1 MSQVSEIIVHW
12 TPETSGRVA
21 SIQIQSR
28 IAGTPEW
35 TEQSANFDPAVGEFR
50 FTANAP
56 ATEVEVRTR
65 YRMVEGVFGAWTSGN
80 IITAPAVVE
89 YDTIT
94 GLPTK
99 LADLNP
105 AEGGKLGGIEPGATV
120 GAVIGGPNANVKN
133 PDGTLYVPVTTD
145 YDDIRQSVEQDI
157 TDALNDAKA
166 GLQTEIS
173 GVRTDVSNARGEIV
187 TVRGEVATAVSGLT
201 VSIADAKKAGTDA
214 AADAKKA
221 SDDLALEVSR
231 AKGAEG
237 TITTNLVTVKQT
249 ADNAKTA
256 ITDEITARTNADTA
270 LGNRATSLETTVNHP
285 TTGLVAT
292 NTKITDE
299 VTARSNADTALGTR
313 ASNLETTVNHPTT
326 GVAATNTKITDEVTA
341 RSSADTALG
350 NRSTALETTVN
361 HPSTGVAATN
371 TKISDEVTARSN
383 ADTALG
389 TRATN
394 LETTVNNPTM
404 GVAATFA
411 KIGTEETTRSNA
423 DSALSTRATNLET
436 SVNNGATGNLALQ
449 GKISDEATTRSNA
462 DSALATRATTLEARS
477 SGGGNLVVN
486 TDFLSSTA
494 NVVADG
500 WGTVVAIPTPPTFTK
515 NAAGDSWHPTGEDT
529 IAIYQA
535 GQAGVANYTGY
546 QSNTF
551 AVAANGYLQAYC
563 YMASHRC
570 QTELIVY
577 WTDQNGTVINAT
589 SSGLSPVGDNGGQSL
604 NSYRQQGI
612 AAMQVPS
619 NAFGAFLELRK
630 YNTLAGQGDS
640 YAWFVRPF
648 AAVTRAGTTEFA
660 PFSPGSAKASTKAVT
675 ARISTEETTRA
686 NADTALATRA
696 TNLETTVNNPTTGA
710 AATYSKI
717 STEETTRSNADSA
730 LATRAS
736 NLETTVNHGTTGV
749 AATYAKI
756 NTEETVRSNADAAL
770 ATRANTLESK
780 MEGNAASGLQT
791 LIKNNRKNLIDTG
804 WWKKG
809 ASIPWTTNGGRQN
822 VIYSFPDGFND
833 GLAAPD
839 GSSGDVWLCQADAS
853 GGPGGGW
860 QSSLIAPL
868 DPDKTYR
875 FTLPIAQISTRGSR
889 TAYWG
894 TDGICVL
901 NTTTPQE
908 NPYFAV
914 LANFTPN
921 RWHLFVGYIFP
932 RNSTSKTHAGAGI
945 WDMVTGEKVG
955 DGLNYC
961 FRPDGTQPL
970 HRAYQY
976 YAYENSYQAFGRPMV
991 ELVDGTETPFP
1002 ATLAAAKGVTAA
1014 NARIND
1020 EQTTRANADSALATR
1035 ANTIEAQFRGEQ
1047 ASTIRSMIYDETTAR
1062 ANADSALATR
1072 SSTIEARYN
1081 MVSTG
1086 VATNDRFANWP
1097 DGQRNPTGWIDW
1109 TAEGVYTIA
1118 RTGGFGGSPYSA
1130 YTQNNAGY
1138 SCGFYQGCSTWA
1150 GKWVVEVTA
1159 RRDGGSL
1166 SGAGVTLSGIYNLDF
1181 LSDPDTKGAIRDSV
1195 DGETRTW
1202 VKTFD
1207 INEGALNLHAM
1218 HGWLGF
1224 GRSIASH
1231 YITWFKLTLR
1241 PAGPGDIAGV
1251 KNSADIVSANARIG
1265 NEETARANG
1274 DSAIAGRTSVVEA
1287 QVSNDSMNLLRNGTF
1302 NAPGWGPRGQPA
1314 YPPYWN
1320 GWVNDNNAF
1329 IGPANRDSRYGAT
1342 APLQIDRAGI
1352 QNGVMQ
1358 NMNNLGPGWYVLEAD
1373 ITGEDGNWSGSGIH
1387 CNFNNGYAFNYG
1399 FAVNGDTAGR
1409 YGDIGTAN
1417 RQFSYMF
1424 YNGADS
1430 GTASFY
1436 LMAGWSGFQG
1446 GTNFGFFRYVCHRVV
1461 FRPATAGEIAARKVE
1476 DSNIIARVSS
1486 TESTVANIN
1495 GKTQAYFSKTASVPG
1510 AEAFIVA
1517 QAINDS
1523 GQATSS
1529 VAIGGNS
1536 IALYNNADGSTRR
1549 AMYLAGGN
1557 ATFDGFIT
1565 ARSGIRIGDGQ
1576 WSIAVAPKD
1585 FGVSNGQA
1593 VSYGYDLGRI
1603 ATVTFGACPVALNAG
1618 EVYRA
1623 YATNNTSTGFTA
1635 VCEIVSAPSSSN
1647 QSVGPGYSVNGAQAF
1662 DVGKGS
1668 PDATNGIYNFAV
1680 TGTIQAYAYN
1690 DGGGVNCVH
1699 IDSWLTDDLQAGD
1712 AQVGDPIMVL
1722 TEHRETWEPALVERS
1737 YVAESY
1743 CVRITT
1749 SSGIKLTL
1757 SEDTPITLRDGR
1769 EIWVREVLNEDVA
1782 VLDDGAFRWEPVLNI
1797 EEIGVQPVAR
1807 LSCWSGTY
1815 AAGDKKGR
1823 MIFTH
1828 NIINKQ

>member
-1 MSQVSEIIVHW
+1 MSQVSEIVVKW
-12 TPETSGRVA
+12 SPETSGRVA

-28 IAGTPEW
+28 IAGQAEW
-35 TEQSANFDPAVGEFR
+35 GEVAAAFDPAAGEFR

-56 ATEVEVRTR
+56 ATKVEVRARFRNTD
-65 YRMVEGVFGAWTSGN
+65 GVFGPWLGSD
-80 IITAPAVVE
+80 IITASAVVE

-94 GLPTK
+94 GLPTTIHDINPNEGTK
-99 LADLNP
+99 LD
-105 AEGGKLGGIEPGATV
+105 GIEPGATA
-120 GAVIGGPNANVKN
+120 GAVIGGNVKN

-157 TDALNDAKA
+157 TNALDAAKA

-237 TITTNLVTVKQT
+237 TITTNLATVKQT

-341 RSSADTALG
+341 RS
-350 NRSTALETTVN
+350 
-361 HPSTGVAATN
+361 
-371 TKISDEVTARSN
+371 N
-383 ADTALG
+383 ADSALG

-394 LETTVNNPTM
+394 LETTVNNPTT

-449 GKISDEATTRSNA
+449 GKISDEATTRSTADSALSGRVSTTEAKLNGEQDSILAARIRDEATARVDAVSAVATRTSTVESLYNGLGKVVSNDYFDNGVDGWEGFAGGIPVASSYGRRSVVRTPAGVIVNGVLGRKVSITSDGQRFKLKAAWRCAAATGVYYFGAAFFDANDAYVAASDGSGNYPLGASMSLNSAIHGWVDREVIIGKGVTDPSPYGGTRNIPAGAVYFRPIMFLNYTGVAGSVTEVDYFAVEDVTAAESANARITDEATTRTNADSALSGRVSTTEAQMRGEQASTIRSLIYDETTARANADSALVTRANNLEATVFNGPNQNTALSSRITDETTARTNA
-462 DSALATRATTLEARS
+462 DSALATRS
-477 SGGGNLVVN
+477 
-486 TDFLSSTA
+486 
-494 NVVADG
+494 
-500 WGTVVAIPTPPTFTK
+500 
-515 NAAGDSWHPTGEDT
+515 
-529 IAIYQA
+529 
-535 GQAGVANYTGY
+535 
-546 QSNTF
+546 
-551 AVAANGYLQAYC
+551 
-563 YMASHRC
+563 
-570 QTELIVY
+570 
-577 WTDQNGTVINAT
+577 
-589 SSGLSPVGDNGGQSL
+589 
-604 NSYRQQGI
+604 
-612 AAMQVPS
+612 
-619 NAFGAFLELRK
+619 
-630 YNTLAGQGDS
+630 
-640 YAWFVRPF
+640 
-648 AAVTRAGTTEFA
+648 
-660 PFSPGSAKASTKAVT
+660 
-675 ARISTEETTRA
+675 
-686 NADTALATRA
+686 
-696 TNLETTVNNPTTGA
+696 
-710 AATYSKI
+710 
-717 STEETTRSNADSA
+717 
-730 LATRAS
+730 
-736 NLETTVNHGTTGV
+736 
-749 AATYAKI
+749 
-756 NTEETVRSNADAAL
+756 
-770 ATRANTLESK
+770 NTLESK

-853 GGPGGGW
+853 GGPAGGW

-932 RNSTSKTHAGAGI
+932 RNSVGKTHAGAGI

-1035 ANTIEAQFRGEQ
+1035 ANTLEAQFRGETD
-1047 ASTIRSMIYDETTAR
+1047 STIAARIRDEATTRS
-1062 ANADSALATR
+1062 NADSALSTR

-1109 TAEGVYTIA
+1109 NAEGVYTIA

-1251 KNSADIVSANARIG
+1251 KNAADLVTTNSRIGTEETTRANA
-1265 NEETARANG
+1265 
-1274 DSAIAGRTSVVEA
+1274 DSALAGRTSVVEA

-1320 GWVNDNNAF
+1320 GWANDNGAF

-1352 QNGVMQ
+1352 QNGVTQ
-1358 NMNNLGPGWYVLEAD
+1358 NMNNLAPGWYVLEVD
-1373 ITGEDGNWSGSGIH
+1373 MTGEDGNWSGSGVH
-1387 CNFNNGYAFNYG
+1387 CNFNNGYAFNFG

-1409 YGDIGTAN
+1409 FGDIGTAN
-1417 RQFSYMF
+1417 RQFTYMF

-1668 PDATNGIYNFAV
+1668 PDATNGIYNFTV

-1690 DGGGVNCVH
+1690 DGGGINCVH